1 MHEIFKMVTKIQ
13 FSSTQTIQSSELIRT
28 LTDFFALGSI
38 WAYAIGFMMGLTT
51 LFLFVFLF
59 TYIKHM
65 SKPKLK
71 RIKHIMFDRL
81 EDLICK
87 TNTGLWQINV
97 KTGAITINADMPFL
111 ALIPDEKSQRTID
124 VIIRDLFHPEDWVVA
139 EQNINSVIQGKED
152 YFLTEIRVKSR
163 EGGYYWTTIRGT
175 ILKYAKDKSPLII
188 GGTLQDTSL
197 RKERELEIQR
207 LSYFDALTGLKNR
220 RAYES
225 AVLNYDTPENLPISI
240 VSADINGLKIINDAF
255 GHNVGD
261 QLLID
266 VSNILKSTFRCIDC
280 IFRIGGDEFV
290 VILPK
295 TNAVDSI
302 NACDVVRAEVEKH
315 IYHGIQA
322 SISIG
327 VKTKE
332 TNDEDLKQ
340 LLINAEVEMYHSKL
354 KASWKNRGDIIR
366 GILSTLY
373 AKSKELEEHS
383 IHVAEISYKI
393 GVMLA
398 LSDAELN
405 QLKVAAEFHDIGKI
419 AIEQEILSKYR
430 KKNNEENLVFKQHVE
445 YGYRILAGSNDYE
458 KIARDVL
465 FHHENWDGSG
475 YPKGLKGDEIPLY
488 SRIIHLAEA
497 YDWMSRALPYR
508 KPLSKSQ
515 IKEELLNDAGSK
527 LDPELVKLFI
537 SAFLR
542 EPIA

>member
-1 MHEIFKMVTKIQ
+1 MLKILLSMHEQQMSNILRTKS
-13 FSSTQTIQSSELIRT
+13 FESIRF
-28 LTDFFALGSI
+28 LTDFFRFSSIWSYLITFILGSLFI
-38 WAYAIGFMMGLTT
+38 T
-51 LFLFVFLF
+51 LVVFL
-59 TYIKHM
+59 YIYMKHI
-65 SKPKLK
+65 SRPISK
-71 RIKHIMFDRL
+71 RIKHMTFDRL
-81 EDLICK
+81 EDVICL
-87 TNTGLWQINV
+87 TNTGIWQINMQ
-97 KTGAITINADMPFL
+97 TGALTINADMPYL
-111 ALIPDEKSQRTID
+111 AEIPHDKSIRTLD
-124 VIIRDLFHPEDWVVA
+124 YIIRDIFHSEDWAIA
-139 EQNINSVIQGKED
+139 EQSINSVLAGKEPF
-152 YFLTEIRVKSR
+152 FLTEIRIKSR
-163 EGGYYWTTIRGT
+163 EGLYFWTTIRGT
-175 ILKYAKDKSPLII
+175 ILKRTKDHKPLII

-207 LSYFDALTGLKNR
+207 LSYYDALTGLKNR

-225 AVLNYDTPENLPISI
+225 AVLNYDVTSNLPISI
-240 VSADINGLKIINDAF
+240 ISADVNGLKIINDAF

-266 VSNILKSTFRCIDC
+266 TANILKSTFHCIDC

-295 TNAVDSI
+295 TTELQAKQ
-302 NACDVVRAEVEKH
+302 ACDVVRSEVEKH
-315 IYHGIQA
+315 VYHGIQA

-327 VKTKE
+327 FKTKA
-332 TNDEDLKQ
+332 TDTEDLKQ

-354 KASWKNRGDIIR
+354 QASWKNRGDIIR

-373 AKSKELEEHS
+373 AKNKELEEHS
-383 IHVAEISYKI
+383 VKVAELSYKI

-398 LSDAELN
+398 LSNEELDA
-405 QLKVAAEFHDIGKI
+405 LKIAAEFHDIGKI
-419 AIEQEILSKYR
+419 AIDETILAKYR
-430 KKNNEENLVFKQHVE
+430 QKTPDEEDKFTQHVE

-475 YPKGLKGDEIPLY
+475 YPKGLKGEEIPMF

-497 YDWMSRALPYR
+497 YDWMSRKLPYR
-508 KPLSKSQ
+508 KPFTKAE
-515 IKEELLNDAGSK
+515 IKEDLLKDSGTK

-542 EPIA
+542 

>member
-1 MHEIFKMVTKIQ
+1 MHEQQMSNILRTKS
-13 FSSTQTIQSSELIRT
+13 FESIRF
-28 LTDFFALGSI
+28 LTDFFRFSSIWSYLITFILGS
-38 WAYAIGFMMGLTT
+38 
-51 LFLFVFLF
+51 LFIMLVVFL
-59 TYIKHM
+59 YIYLKHV
-65 SKPKLK
+65 SRPLSK
-71 RIKHIMFDRL
+71 RIKHMTFDRL
-81 EDLICK
+81 EDVICL
-87 TNTGLWQINV
+87 TNTGIWQINMN
-97 KTGAITINADMPFL
+97 TGALTINADMPYL
-111 ALIPDEKSQRTID
+111 AEIPHDKSIRTLD
-124 VIIRDLFHPEDWVVA
+124 YIIRDIFHPEDWAIA
-139 EQNINSVIQGKED
+139 EQSINSVLAGKEPF
-152 YFLTEIRVKSR
+152 FLTEIRIKSR
-163 EGGYYWTTIRGT
+163 EGLYYWTTIRGT
-175 ILKYAKDKSPLII
+175 ILKRTKDNKPLII

-207 LSYFDALTGLKNR
+207 LSYYDALTGLKNR

-225 AVLNYDTPENLPISI
+225 AVFNYDVVSNLPISI
-240 VSADINGLKIINDAF
+240 ISADVNGLKIINDAF

-266 VSNILKSTFRCIDC
+266 TANILKSSFNCIDC

-290 VILPK
+290 VILPNTTELQAK
-295 TNAVDSI
+295 K
-302 NACDVVRAEVEKH
+302 ACDIVRNEVEKH
-315 IYHGIQA
+315 VYHGIQA

-327 VKTKE
+327 FKTK
-332 TNDEDLKQ
+332 TTDNEDLKQ

-354 KASWKNRGDIIR
+354 QASWKNRGDIIR

-373 AKSKELEEHS
+373 AKNKELEEHS

-398 LSDAELN
+398 LSNEDLDS
-405 QLKVAAEFHDIGKI
+405 LKKAAEFHDIGKI
-419 AIEQEILSKYR
+419 AIDDNILAKYR
-430 KKNNEENLVFKQHVE
+430 QKTPDEADKFSQHVE

-475 YPKGLKGDEIPLY
+475 YPKGLKGEEIPLF

-497 YDWMSRALPYR
+497 FDWMSRKLPYR
-508 KPLSKSQ
+508 KPFTKEE
-515 IKEELLNDAGSK
+515 IKEDLLKDSGTR

-542 EPIA
+542 